1 MATKTAQIIIQVD
14 DKSLVELNQEIKAL
28 ETSIQGLKVG
38 TAEWVKQNQQLGT
51 LKTQFS
57 NVTKEA
63 QKLQGQVQ
71 KIGSAEQIRAVAKL
85 GAGMVGAFTA
95 ASGSLKVLG
104 IQSEAF
110 DEMTAKATTLMSIMG
125 GLNQVAELFSTGT
138 LSGLGAIG
146 KGFGVLV
153 RTVKTASLGMKT
165 ALISTGIGALIVGVG
180 LLIANWDKLAK
191 LVSGANKKELK
202 AAEDKV
208 KETEKELKLTLEVNK
223 QKKAELDAY
232 DKINSGKSK
241 SYDEAYKAY
250 ELSKL
255 ATDEKVAEL
264 NVQDAIIENLNVEL
278 GQIKNK
284 KTVSKQL
291 KQDEID
297 IAVAK
302 KKTLEA
308 ELNVLQATNS
318 FNNITLQVVDS
329 VTAVNNEIEKLQNT
343 IIELNGEQDNS
354 QEIYVK
360 QLALINEQI
369 KAIKLLV
376 DENLNISDSDKKRIT
391 TLESQKKALKS
402 QNDLRV
408 VQLKTDLI
416 LLDNEISRNRFIDK
430 YNQQL
435 YESNKFINE
444 QVNLERQREEVLK
457 NNLDLIDL
465 DLEGIKGGRQ
475 LRDSIVNFDLKRNKI
490 LDERLT
496 ELYPSELKITNE
508 IYEQIN
514 RYLKKYGELGELKS
528 FDYFKDTL
536 KQLTESFKTN
546 LTSQFALNI
555 EYGKQTKF
563 GKQIIDDASQDLAIK
578 QITAE
583 FQINA
588 VNGQITAVKKQQ
600 EEAKK
605 LSESYSGIT
614 KSLQQQLTVNDEL
627 LKAEKDKLPGKNAEE
642 RYRILQAINKL
653 ENDGAALQQQVNS
666 ANDDYANSLNDQ
678 VVLNNQL
685 NDLEYKKGEIIN
697 SISDA
702 EEKTTQQLSDQ
713 LRVSQQ
719 LQVFLGKYN
728 DEIQVGIDLLN
739 QSFELVASIQ
749 DRKAETA
756 QREIDAQNVLIDQQE
771 ELRKAE
777 ENRLSKI
784 VKLQDEAMDANGSRY
799 DELMKL
805 IADEK
810 AAQLTSIADIDAAE
824 KASANIIKA
833 KEIEKQEAEF
843 KAARWRKAQAIVDAV
858 IQGTLGVIKALP
870 NVFLAVATGVVAA
883 AGVATIATQKL
894 PPRPES
900 KELGGLLK
908 GNSHK
913 QGGIKIEAEG
923 GEYVINKQST
933 AKYLPVLESINNEGR
948 KKFAEGG
955 MVAPL
960 GIAGQDMID
969 YDRLAGLI
977 MDGIIAL
984 PAPVVSVQK
993 ITTAQKEVSVTK
1005 QLAGLS
1011 R

>member
-71 KIGSAEQIRAVAKL
+71 QIGSAEQIRAVAKL

-95 ASGSLKVLG
+95 TSGSIKALG
-104 IQSEAF
+104 IQSETF

-146 KGFGVLV
+146 KGFGGLV
-153 RTVKTASLGMKT
+153 RIVKTASLGIKT
-165 ALISTGIGALIVGVG
+165 ALISTGVGALIVGVG

-208 KETEKELKLTLEVNK
+208 KETEKELKLTLELNK
-223 QKKAELDAY
+223 QKKAELDAN

-250 ELSKL
+250 ELGKL

-264 NVQDAIIENLNVEL
+264 NAQNAIIENLNVEL

-343 IIELNGEQDNS
+343 IIELNSEQDNS

-376 DENLNISDSDKKRIT
+376 DENLNISDSDKKRIA

-408 VQLKTDLI
+408 AQLKTDII

-465 DLEGIKGGRQ
+465 DLEGIKAGRQ

-528 FDYFKDTL
+528 FDFFKDTL
-536 KQLTESFKTN
+536 KQLTEGFKAN

-555 EYGKQTKF
+555 EYEKQTKF

-583 FQINA
+583 FQLNA
-588 VNGQITAVKKQQ
+588 VNGQITAVKIQQ

-605 LSESYSGIT
+605 LSESYNGIT
-614 KSLQQQLTVNDEL
+614 ESLQQQLTVNDEL

-642 RYRILQAINKL
+642 RYRILQAINNL
-653 ENDGAALQQQVNS
+653 ENNSAALQQQVNS

-678 VVLNNQL
+678 VVLKKQL
-685 NDLEYKKGEIIN
+685 NDLEYKREEVIT
-697 SISDA
+697 SVSTA
-702 EEKTTQQLSDQ
+702 EEKITKQLSDQ
-713 LRVSQQ
+713 LRLSNQ
-719 LQVFLGKYN
+719 LQGFLGKYN

-784 VKLQDEAMDANGSRY
+784 EKLQDEAMDANGSRY

-858 IQGTLGVIKALP
+858 IQGALGVIKALP

-883 AGVATIATQKL
+883 GGVATIAAQKL
-894 PPRPES
+894 PPKPES
-900 KELGGLLK
+900 KEFGGLLK

-923 GEYVINKQST
+923 GEYVINRQST

-955 MVAPL
+955 LTAPVSTS
-960 GIAGQDMID
+960 GQELID